1 MSAERQRTWSPMA
14 VVTDKDGLAVHA
26 THETRFLA
34 AARLIEPAP
43 HVRQHHDRRMDLE
56 SGEQ

>member
-1 MSAERQRTWSPMA
+1 MA
-14 VVTDKDGLAVHA
+14 VVTDKDGLAVHV